1 MKKIP
6 LFTSLLLL
14 ATLTAG
20 ARGLLIKTTA
30 GVEAYFPITDT
41 SRPVMRF
48 VNQQI
53 WVSGR
58 HYQFGDIAEFRLVD
72 ADPTGISLPTE
83 DRLTEGRL
91 IVATSETVT
100 VSDLSG
106 KVLRVPVV
114 RVDGHQVVDLTRLA
128 HGTYVVKA
136 GKSSFK
142 FVKK

>member
-1 MKKIP
+1 MKKV
-6 LFTSLLLL
+6 LLSTCLLL
-14 ATLTAG
+14 AALTAG
-20 ARGLLIKTTA
+20 ARGLLIKTKA

-41 SRPVMRF
+41 DRPVMQF
-48 VNQQI
+48 VNQQV

-72 ADPTGISLPTE
+72 SDPTGVSLPTE
-83 DRLTEGRL
+83 GRL
-91 IVATSETVT
+91 AQGALVVATTEPVT

-106 KVLRVPVV
+106 KLQRVPVSEA
-114 RVDGHQVVDLTRLA
+114 DGHQVVDLTRLSR
-128 HGTYVVKA
+128 GTYVVRA

>member
-1 MKKIP
+1 MKKI
-6 LFTSLLLL
+6 LLSTCLLL
-14 ATLTAG
+14 AAMTAG

-41 SRPVMRF
+41 SRPVMQF
-48 VNQQI
+48 INNQI

-58 HYQFGDIAEFRLVD
+58 HYQFGDIAEFRLTD
-72 ADPTGISLPTE
+72 NNPTGITLPAE
-83 DRLTEGRL
+83 LRQTEGVLVVSTTEAVR
-91 IVATSETVT
+91 

-106 KVLRVPVV
+106 KLLSVPVTEA
-114 RVDGHQVVDLTRLA
+114 DGHQVVDLSRLP
-128 HGTYVVKA
+128 HGVYVVRA